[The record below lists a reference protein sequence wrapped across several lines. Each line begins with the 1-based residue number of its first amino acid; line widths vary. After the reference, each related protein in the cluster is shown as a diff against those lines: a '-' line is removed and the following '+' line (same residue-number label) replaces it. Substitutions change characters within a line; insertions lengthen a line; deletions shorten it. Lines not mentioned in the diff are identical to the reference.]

1 MPQINPDLLAEMSKL
16 EAQVSYS
23 AQRLDQK
30 AKYLTQ
36 VESKLR
42 QGELPTTSAKTLE
55 ENLQRSMGN
64 FMVPGNV
71 GDINKVI
78 WPFMFSTD
86 LPLRITP
93 GSNIRSAFTVT
104 QEAAFICMNYV
115 KNVYIV
121 DDTVVPEEI
130 VYLDP
135 DDYASG
141 APGLSYF
148 IRDAVSSREFFN
160 VPQNI
165 DQVGNPRFP
174 FVWPT
179 PQIFLPNS
187 NIEVNFFNNHPTNI
201 YEVTMTFFGYRIRF
215 EGMHRILSTIY
226 G

>member
-1 MPQINPDLLAEMSKL
+1 MSTINPQLLAELSKL

-30 AKYLTQ
+30 AKALSQ
-36 VESKLR
+36 MESQLK
-42 QGELPTTSAKTLE
+42 QGELPNNSAQNLT

-86 LPLRITP
+86 LPLIISP
-93 GSNIRSAFTVT
+93 NSNVRSAFTVT
-104 QEAAFICMNYV
+104 QEAAFVCMNYV
-115 KNVYIV
+115 KTVYSL
-121 DDTVVPEEI
+121 DDTVVPNQL
-130 VYLDP
+130 VYIDP
-135 DDYASG
+135 DQYGSG
-141 APGLSYF
+141 APGLSYI

-160 VPQNI
+160 IPQNI

-187 NIEVNFFNNHPTNI
+187 SIEVNFFNNHPTNV
-201 YEVTMTFFGYRIRF
+201 YYVTMTFFGYRIRF
-215 EGMHRILSTIY
+215 EGSHRILSTIY